1 MSGVAI
7 ETGLL
12 PFSHQTDMNAI
23 FFKISIKLTVLQQH
37 SESKANLSTMR
48 P

>member
-12 PFSHQTDMNAI
+12 PFSHQTDMNI

-37 SESKANLSTMR
+37 SEFKANLSTMR